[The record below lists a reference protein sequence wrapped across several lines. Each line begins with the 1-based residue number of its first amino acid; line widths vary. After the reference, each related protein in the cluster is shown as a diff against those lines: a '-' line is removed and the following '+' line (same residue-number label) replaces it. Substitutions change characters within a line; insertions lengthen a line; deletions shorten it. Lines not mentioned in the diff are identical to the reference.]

1 MLFESAFATV
11 RRPVLIWSMKMRVLT
26 PPYKDKNTCKDTEKN
41 IHTKKK
47 HTHEKNFSTA
57 QEIQAG
63 SNKEKKSWSLLY

>member
-26 PPYKDKNTCKDTEKN
+26 PPYKDKNTCKDTEK
-41 IHTKKK
+41 K
-47 HTHEKNFSTA
+47 HAHEKNFSTA